1 MHLPPPAGAK
11 SPALRVRARITEMFE
26 PHAPSIKTAQRNF
39 VFRYRSPEHWLD
51 PFKAWYGPLLK
62 TFAALQPAA

>member
-1 MHLPPPAGAK
+1 
-11 SPALRVRARITEMFE
+11 MFE
-26 PHAPSIKTAQRNF
+26 PHASSIKTAQRNF

>member
-1 MHLPPPAGAK
+1 
-11 SPALRVRARITEMFE
+11 MFE
-26 PHAPSIKTAQRNF
+26 PHASSIKTAQRNF

-51 PFKAWYGPLLK
+51 VFKAWYGPLLK